1 MPQQFF
7 YKAMDSHGR
16 IVQGQISANNIND
29 LEVRLDRMGLDL
41 IHCRTQKLR
50 HLRLG
55 RVTRQELITF
65 CFHMENLTR
74 SGVPLLEGLGDLR
87 DTLPQSRFREI
98 ISSLIENIQGGSHLS
113 EAMAEFPETFNQVF
127 ISLIHTGEESGT
139 LSRVFQHLTE
149 TLKWHDEMIA
159 KTKKLL
165 TYPTFMGIILLGVM
179 FFIMMFLVPQ
189 LITFFK
195 SLNIEL
201 PLQTR
206 ILLFVSNLFVN
217 YWYIIL
223 TTPVLIFLSLK
234 AAIKVSP
241 RLHLTIDH
249 FKLRVWIIGP
259 ILEKIILARFATFF
273 ALLYSAG
280 ITVLDSL
287 QISKGLVG
295 NVVIEKALQDV
306 SDHIADGVS
315 ITESF
320 DRVNL
325 FPPLVLRMVRVG
337 ESTGE
342 LDIALANVSYFYN
355 REVRESIDKLQ
366 TLIEPVMVVVL
377 GVLLGWVILS
387 FFLPLYDVMID
398 ITNEVGSQQHKIP
411 RN

>member
-1 MPQQFF
+1 
-7 YKAMDSHGR
+7 
-16 IVQGQISANNIND
+16 
-29 LEVRLDRMGLDL
+29 
-41 IHCRTQKLR
+41 
-50 HLRLG
+50 
-55 RVTRQELITF
+55 
-65 CFHMENLTR
+65 MENLTR
-74 SGVPLLEGLGDLR
+74 SGVPLLDGLCDLR
-87 DTLPQSRFREI
+87 DTLPQSRFREV
-98 ISSLIENIQGGSHLS
+98 ISSLVENIQGGSHLS

-165 TYPTFMGIILLGVM
+165 TYPTFMGVILLGVM

-189 LITFFK
+189 LVTFFK
-195 SLNIEL
+195 SLNIKL

-223 TTPVLIFLSLK
+223 TAPVLMFLLLK

-241 RLHLTIDH
+241 RLHFIIDH
-249 FKLRVWIIGP
+249 YKLRVWFIGP
-259 ILEKIILARFATFF
+259 IFEKIILARFATFF

-295 NVVIEKALQDV
+295 NIVIEKALQDV
-306 SDHIADGVS
+306 SDYIADGVS

-320 DRVNL
+320 DKVNL

-342 LDIALANVSYFYN
+342 LDIALSNVSYFYN

-366 TLIEPVMVVVL
+366 TLIEPVMVVFL
-377 GVLLGWVILS
+377 GLLLGWVILS

-398 ITNEVGSQQHKIP
+398 ITNEVGSQQHKMP

>member
-7 YKAMDSHGR
+7 YKAMDSHGH

-29 LEVRLDRMGLDL
+29 LEIRLDRMGLDL

-50 HLRLG
+50 NLRLG

-98 ISSLIENIQGGSHLS
+98 ISSLIESIQGGSHLS
-113 EAMAEFPETFNQVF
+113 EAMAEFPDTFNSVF

-149 TLKWHDEMIA
+149 TLKWHDEMVA

-165 TYPTFMGIILLGVM
+165 MYPSFMGVVLLGVL

-206 ILLFVSNLFVN
+206 ILLFISNVFVN

-223 TTPVLIFLSLK
+223 MVPILTFFVLK
-234 AAIKVSP
+234 AAVKISP
-241 RLHLTIDH
+241 RFHLIIDY

-280 ITVLDSL
+280 ITILDSL

-295 NVVIEKALQDV
+295 NVVIERALQEV

-355 REVRESIDKLQ
+355 REVKESIDKLQ
-366 TLIEPVMVVVL
+366 TLIEPAMVVVL
-377 GVLLGWVILS
+377 GALLGWVILS

-398 ITNEVGSQQHKIP
+398 ITNQVGSQNRTPPH
-411 RN
+411 